1 MEISKKFSQEKNT
14 IRTSVADQDPGSGM
28 IDQDH
33 IS

>member
-1 MEISKKFSQEKNT
+1 MEISKEFSQEKNT
-14 IRTSVADQDPGSGM
+14 LRTSAADQDPGSGM